1 MAGCGYMTASVYQIL
16 YIFIIGI
23 SFVPKASLTDY
34 HPGWSPE
41 FACAILSICLIIKH
55 LCCIRLFVGICNSVT
70 VPVIRFFSTVVAF
83 FLVVLW
89 SCYQMGRVTSIT
101 TMNYS
106 VTIFVYSRMIR
117 YPDNAITEL
126 QYSRISLFW
135 YPEAN
140 VARTLP
146 DTDIS
151 KSPFTEVYKYQTTNG
166 DDEKTI
172 RRMPLPVILHLQM
185 CKSSNPLMDNRAC
198 KGQISRIFASLFP
211 NYGRKLYG
219 YGEISILLWGERP
232 TNT

>member
-1 MAGCGYMTASVYQIL
+1 MGIWQHPYTRFC
-16 YIFIIGI
+16 IFIIGI
-23 SFVPKASLTDY
+23 SFVPKASLTNY

-41 FACAILSICLIIKH
+41 FACTGLSIYQITKKPDYSW
-55 LCCIRLFVGICNSVT
+55 LFVGICHSVI
-70 VPVIRFFSTVVAF
+70 VPVIRFFSAAVAF

-101 TMNYS
+101 NMNYS
-106 VTIFVYSRMIR
+106 VAIFVYSRMIR

-135 YPEAN
+135 YLEAR

-151 KSPFTEVYKYQTTNG
+151 KSPFAEVYKYQSING

-172 RRMPLPVILHLQM
+172 RRIRLPVILHLQK
-185 CKSSNPLMDNRAC
+185 CRSSNPLMETM
-198 KGQISRIFASLFP
+198 KKQLGIYSYMPF
-211 NYGRKLYG
+211 
-219 YGEISILLWGERP
+219 SICRSVEVAIR
-232 TNT
+232 